1 MIDDRPD
8 ISLLTQWLEPLVD
21 WKQFG
26 LCLVRI
32 KEHDVSKIE
41 QENTKIEDRKLA
53 LYSKWLKV
61 EPKATWADVINALNK
76 TEENKLAQ
84 DIRRK
89 SFVAFVSSPKKTV
102 KFHSAESEKEIMNTL
117 NGLKKEFSILVMH
130 AQLGLEEKIEKNPKI
145 LRGLII
151 WLQAHMHWNDKL
163 KNRSLE
169 ETFES
174 IHPFYDFIDC
184 SLIVDM
190 SEVFLK
196 DFKFNDDVSIVFQLK
211 EYKKK
216 TDQICVLDQVKHLN
230 EALQTIYERYIPDT
244 SNMPMI
250 LMKLHNPWDSS
261 DVNGLF
267 LLICKFF
274 PVGYQESIRKHITV
288 SFGSVNVTSADS
300 IIEYTGGKLQFMHL
314 IGIFSLYINDHPFLQ
329 EDVNRKLNFG
339 LEALVEA
346 VTTGND
352 KASEFLTHLEL
363 DRHTNSEGK
372 TALMFAC
379 ERGHEDI
386 VRTLLSAGANV
397 NIQDNK
403 GWTALMIASKHNHIS
418 IIHMLLQV
426 HADGSDALLIAS
438 YYGNYEVVELLIS
451 KGVDYNYQREDG
463 ANAFMLACQN
473 GHNEVVKLL
482 LMERVDP
489 NVQNKEGLY
498 CLLELMLTF
507 RTIKDGLH

>member
-1 MIDDRPD
+1 
-8 ISLLTQWLEPLVD
+8 
-21 WKQFG
+21 
-26 LCLVRI
+26 
-32 KEHDVSKIE
+32 
-41 QENTKIEDRKLA
+41 
-53 LYSKWLKV
+53 
-61 EPKATWADVINALNK
+61 
-76 TEENKLAQ
+76 
-84 DIRRK
+84 
-89 SFVAFVSSPKKTV
+89 
-102 KFHSAESEKEIMNTL
+102 MNTL

-386 VRTLLSAGANV
+386 VL
-397 NIQDNK
+397 
-403 GWTALMIASKHNHIS
+403 
-418 IIHMLLQV
+418 
-426 HADGSDALLIAS
+426 
-438 YYGNYEVVELLIS
+438 
-451 KGVDYNYQREDG
+451 
-463 ANAFMLACQN
+463 
-473 GHNEVVKLL
+473 VKLL

-489 NVQNKEGLY
+489 NVQNKEGRTALMLASTKGHY
-498 CLLELMLTF
+498 EVVKLLLEWKADP
-507 RTIKDGLH
+507 TIKSMKGNTALSLSKHSKIKALINDNMDKKDDAVTVTSGYRTTAPSDISSMSSCPSTLTL